1 MQDIHQILK
10 DCFGYDSFRPGQEK
24 LVGGLLAGRDVFG
37 LMPTGAGKSICY
49 QVPAL
54 ALGGVALVVS
64 PLISLMKDQVASL
77 IQSGVKAAYL
87 NSSLTPGQFR
97 LALERAS
104 QGWYRVIY
112 VAPERLTTESFL
124 RVAQGLPLSLV
135 AVDEAHCV
143 SQWGQDFRPSYLKI
157 REFIDSL
164 PQRPPVGA
172 FTATA
177 TAQVRRDVVSLLGL
191 RDPVTVCTGF
201 DRPNLCFEVKKPA
214 DKFSALLSLLR
225 AEEGQ
230 SVIVYCLT
238 RRTVEEVCER
248 LRGHGIA
255 AVRYHAGLDDEE
267 RRKNQD
273 GFICDRAAV
282 MVATNAFGM
291 GIDKSNVSMVVHYN
305 MPKNMEGYYQEAGR
319 AGRDGSPA
327 RCVLLYSGQDVVTNR
342 FLIERSFGENEEL
355 SGEERERVRK
365 LDEERLKKMTFY
377 CFTGGCLRAYI
388 LRYFGEH
395 APDRC
400 ENCGNCLEE
409 GELRD
414 ATREAAAVLSCVRAS
429 GRGYGKRTIA
439 AVLAGGRAG
448 ERSETVR
455 RRSLDQ
461 LPQYGALAPLSEN
474 AVLDLIHRLTARGL
488 LEVTGGEYP
497 VLALTAEGADALE
510 SGRQIF
516 LPMPN
521 EEAKKPAAKRKP
533 RREARQEEERELT
546 ERPELYDRLRALRAR
561 LAHRLGVPA
570 YVIFT
575 DRSLREMA
583 GYLPL
588 TEEAL
593 LSISGVGRAKLE
605 RYGEDVLRILQ
616 EYAQERGEA

>member
-273 GFICDRAAV
+273 DFICDRAAV